1 MASSHLDPSNSSESS
16 AASSHERD
24 NWEDVEADNE
34 ELEFLS
40 LFDEEKF
47 TDVNLML
54 KHCKEKYHFDFVAVQ
69 GGLSTSLQTLLDS

>member
-16 AASSHERD
+16 VSSGQEKS
-24 NWEDVEADNE
+24 NWEDVEADTE

-47 TDVNLML
+47 PDVNLML
-54 KHCKEKYHFDFVAVQ
+54 QYCKEKHHFDFVKVQ
-69 GGLSTSLQTLLDS
+69 GGLSSSPKAPGF